1 MPNNILFDWLGP
13 FYDHIFG
20 SKDTGIFDQPLAL
33 PAEGWMLDLGGGTG
47 RSSAGLADKVD
58 RLVLCDLS
66 MPMLQKA
73 GDKGLHHRVQASATD
88 LPFAEGTF
96 NRILVVDALH
106 HMPEQRTTT
115 GEMVRTLKP
124 GGRLLIEEPDI
135 RLFAVKLI
143 ALMEKVL
150 LMKSYFHTPD
160 EIKDMAESF
169 GTQAVVDTDGRGSAW
184 IMVDKPGS

>member
-20 SKDTGIFDQPLAL
+20 TKDTAAFDEPLAL
-33 PAEGWMLDLGGGTG
+33 PANGWLLDLGGGTG
-47 RSSAGLADKVD
+47 RSSDGLAGKVD
-58 RLVLCDLS
+58 QLVLCDLS
-66 MPMLQKA
+66 MPMLRKA
-73 GDKGLHHRVQASATD
+73 STKDHHHRVQASATH
-88 LPFAEGTF
+88 LPFAEGAF

-106 HMPEQRTTT
+106 HMPEQHATT
-115 GEMVRTLKP
+115 GEMVRTLKS

-150 LMKSYFHTPD
+150 MMKSYFHTPD
-160 EIKDMAESF
+160 EIKGMAESF
-169 GTQAVVDTDGRGSAW
+169 GTRAAVAADGRGSAW
-184 IMVDKPGS
+184 IMVDKP